1 MVNTLPKLRD
11 IVDEARL
18 QEDALT
24 LISDLGDLRHDIA
37 TTASEQES
45 AETLHL
51 LTFRR
56 DQNEETPAGSARGS
70 CGHSVDMG

>member
-11 IVDEARL
+11 FVDEARL
-18 QEDALT
+18 QDDALT
-24 LISDLGDLRHDIA
+24 LISDIGDLRHAVAIIS
-37 TTASEQES
+37 SEEES
-45 AETLHL
+45 AETLRL

-56 DQNEETPAGSARGS
+56 DHNEETPAGSARGF